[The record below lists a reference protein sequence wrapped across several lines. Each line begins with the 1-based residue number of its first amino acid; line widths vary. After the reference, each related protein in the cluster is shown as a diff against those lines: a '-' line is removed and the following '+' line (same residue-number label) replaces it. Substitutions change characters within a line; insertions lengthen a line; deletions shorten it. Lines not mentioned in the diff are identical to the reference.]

1 MAGVGYRLAA
11 PAVLVAAALGLSA
24 CAASGIVPGGPEAAS
39 ATALPLDI
47 MRAPESLTAA
57 AEPQPDGKMWALAG
71 SAADAG
77 LFELGASSGHVFGSI
92 PVSNAARSVAETAT
106 GIIGLGLGT
115 SQAGALEL
123 LNGSTAKVIATVPL
137 PAPARDVAAGSSGST
152 FYVLTGRA
160 GVASVTVVDARD
172 DQVRDVIPVPGNA
185 VSVVADIQLATL
197 YVLQPDGQVNALGIA
212 DGRVMARFPV
222 GTSGLAL
229 ALSPDGSTLYA
240 LKGTQTV
247 ANVAV
252 VDVATES
259 VRRVI
264 PAPSHCRELLVSASG
279 RQLYE
284 VVGTTGYGNI
294 QVFGV

>member
-1 MAGVGYRLAA
+1 
-11 PAVLVAAALGLSA
+11 
-24 CAASGIVPGGPEAAS
+24 
-39 ATALPLDI
+39 
-47 MRAPESLTAA
+47 
-57 AEPQPDGKMWALAG
+57 
-71 SAADAG
+71 
-77 LFELGASSGHVFGSI
+77 
-92 PVSNAARSVAETAT
+92 
-106 GIIGLGLGT
+106 
-115 SQAGALEL
+115 
-123 LNGSTAKVIATVPL
+123 
-137 PAPARDVAAGSSGST
+137 
-152 FYVLTGRA
+152 
-160 GVASVTVVDARD
+160 VTVVDARD

-284 VVGTTGYGNI
+284 GVGTTGYGNI